1 MPVLWKC
8 SNFLLFLFVEGLRP
22 GPMFSDIVQDCQN
35 EMWINYIVRR
45 VDRLWCML
53 WETVSL
59 CLGISP
65 QNGAVSL

>member
-8 SNFLLFLFVEGLRP
+8 SNFLLFLFVEGLGP

-45 VDRLWCML
+45 VDRLWCTL

-59 CLGISP
+59 GLGISP
-65 QNGAVSL
+65 QNGAVFL